1 MASAIGN
8 RRGKK
13 TRHTTVTE
21 EAAKVYQL
29 LLRAG
34 FVACPGAI
42 SGSPGS
48 QRRITITYELTRTRI
63 TVASKGVQDLHL
75 YGAINREILE
85 TTIREYPNTR
95 VTLRDHTK

>member
-21 EAAKVYQL
+21 EAAKIYSL
-29 LLRAG
+29 LLRSG

-48 QRRITITYELTRTRI
+48 QRRITITYELNRTRI
-63 TVASKGVQDLHL
+63 TIASKGVQDLHI
-75 YGAINREILE
+75 YGVVNREKLE
-85 TTIREYPNTR
+85 AALRGYPNS
-95 VTLRDHTK
+95 LFMIRDHTK